1 MNVKLIKLTKDDIEH
16 IRTIYK
22 WNIAE
27 RRKDLYSCDE
37 LDTSGEYE
45 KHMTFERFY
54 PLIARTILSGQIDN
68 YIIVDSETERV
79 VGRLQAFGYNGRN
92 KSIEIGYYFPP
103 EFRGKGY
110 GTSMMATLLN
120 DFFSDEEMMLNKI
133 IAETAEGNIAS
144 NKLLKKFGFN
154 VDARMREHYW
164 FDEEKQDQLI
174 YSILRSDF
182 IL

>member
-16 IRTIYK
+16 IRSIYK

-27 RRKDLYSCDE
+27 KRKDLYSCDE
-37 LDTSGEYE
+37 IDNEYE

-54 PLIARTILSGQIDN
+54 PLMARNILSGQMDN
-68 YIIVDSETERV
+68 YIIVDSETEQA
-79 VGRLQAFGYNGRN
+79 VGRLQAFDYNGRN

-110 GTSMMATLLN
+110 GIAMMETLLTE
-120 DFFSDEEMMLNKI
+120 FFSDEEMKLNKI
-133 IAETAEGNIAS
+133 VAETAEGNTAS
-144 NKLLKKFGFN
+144 NKLLQKFGFK

-164 FDEEKQDQLI
+164 FGEEKQDQLI
-174 YSILRSDF
+174 YSILRSEWCR
-182 IL
+182 